1 MRISDWSSDVCSSDL
16 IAMNMT
22 TRISKAERVGRWL
35 ARGWRGYVRGERWLS
50 GWLVAQGVSASVA
63 TILRWTFNLVA
74 LGVLL
79 YAAFWLALLLVFA
92 IAAAWAANNAD
103 GNDESETEW
112 RNGPAGFGL
121 YTSDGF
127 RIDPHVYDDD

>member
-1 MRISDWSSDVCSSDL
+1 MSIK
-16 IAMNMT
+16 AY
-22 TRISKAERVGRWL
+22 ISKAGHLAGWL
-35 ARGWRGYVRGERWLS
+35 GRGWRGYVRGERRLS
-50 GWLVAQGVSASVA
+50 SWLVAQGVSASVA
-63 TILRWTFNLVA
+63 TILRWTVNLMA

-79 YAAFWLALLLVFA
+79 SAAFWLTLLMVFA

-103 GNDESETEW
+103 GNGEPETEW

-127 RIDPHVYDDD
+127 RIDPTSTTTE

>member
-1 MRISDWSSDVCSSDL
+1 
-16 IAMNMT
+16 MNMT

-103 GNDESETEW
+103 GNDESETRSEERRVGKEGVSTCRSRW
-112 RNGPAGFGL
+112 SP
-121 YTSDGF
+121 D
-127 RIDPHVYDDD
+127 H

>member
-1 MRISDWSSDVCSSDL
+1 
-16 IAMNMT
+16 MNMT

-63 TILRWTFNLVA
+63 TILRWPFNLVA

-92 IAAAWAANNAD
+92 IAAAWAANHAA
-103 GNDESETEW
+103 GNDGSENEW
-112 RNGPAGFGL
+112 WNRREEGG
-121 YTSDGF
+121 
-127 RIDPHVYDDD
+127 

>member
-1 MRISDWSSDVCSSDL
+1 
-16 IAMNMT
+16 MNTT
-22 TRISKAERVGRWL
+22 TRISKVERVGRWL

-63 TILRWTFNLVA
+63 TILQWTINLVA

-92 IAAAWAANNAD
+92 VVAAWTAD
-103 GNDESETEW
+103 KN
-112 RNGPAGFGL
+112 R
-121 YTSDGF
+121 SDGGF
-127 RIDPHVYDDD
+127 ELQYPATIEELRNTPGYDPSLHEDTSHEMYRDD

>member
-1 MRISDWSSDVCSSDL
+1 
-16 IAMNMT
+16 MNMT

-92 IAAAWAANNAD
+92 IAAAWAANNTD
-103 GNDESETEW
+103 GNDESETD
-112 RNGPAGFGL
+112 RKSTRLN
-121 YTSDGF
+121 SS
-127 RIDPHVYDDD
+127 H

>member
-1 MRISDWSSDVCSSDL
+1 
-16 IAMNMT
+16 MNTT
-22 TRISKAERVGRWL
+22 TRISKAELVGRWL

-63 TILRWTFNLVA
+63 TILRWTINLVA

-92 IAAAWAANNAD
+92 VVAAWTAD
-103 GNDESETEW
+103 KNRSD
-112 RNGPAGFGL
+112 
-121 YTSDGF
+121 DGF
-127 RIDPHVYDDD
+127 ELQYPATIEELRNTPGYDPSLHEDTSHEMYRDD

>member
-16 IAMNMT
+16 
-22 TRISKAERVGRWL
+22 
-35 ARGWRGYVRGERWLS
+35 
-50 GWLVAQGVSASVA
+50 SVA

-127 RIDPHVYDDD
+127 RMDPHVYDADGTAHGHFLETTPITLPAPSPQHGRE

>member
-1 MRISDWSSDVCSSDL
+1 
-16 IAMNMT
+16 MNTT

-35 ARGWRGYVRGERWLS
+35 ARGWRGYVHGEQWLS

-63 TILRWTFNLVA
+63 TILRWTINLVA

-92 IAAAWAANNAD
+92 VIASWAINNTSSD
-103 GNDESETEW
+103 DDEVTEW
-112 RNGPAGFGL
+112 RVGLSGYGL
-121 YTSDGF
+121 YRGDT
-127 RIDPHVYDDD
+127 RVDPGHPDDEN